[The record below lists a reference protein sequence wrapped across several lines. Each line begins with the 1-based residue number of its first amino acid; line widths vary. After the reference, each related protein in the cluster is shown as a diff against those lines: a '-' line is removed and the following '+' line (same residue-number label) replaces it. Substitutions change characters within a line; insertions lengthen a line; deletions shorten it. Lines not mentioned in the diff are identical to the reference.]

1 MADVHH
7 LPDERQVLQ
16 EASEWIARLS
26 ADDVTAEDRSK
37 FETWRSAHPLH
48 GRTFD
53 DLAGTWNRF
62 AAARPV
68 VRAVAFGHSMN
79 EMATCVSVKTGVVR
93 SRRRRAA
100 WAAVAVGVLSGLG
113 WITYL
118 HLNPMGTYVTAIG
131 EHATVSLP
139 DGSTLQLDSDSR
151 ARVDF
156 SKQYRVVHLE
166 RGEAFFKVAHDLK
179 RPFWVLGAGSWVR
192 AVGTAFNVSLG
203 ITGMRVTVSEGTVKV
218 GTVTPLLQDIPFADA
233 LLDRVPALSV
243 LTAGHE
249 ADLHGS
255 AVAIRPLTAVQLA
268 RAASWRAGTLYFENQ
283 PLSEVV
289 ATLSRYT
296 PLHLVIT
303 DPNLRKLPVAG
314 TFDANPQGVDAF
326 LAMLDQ
332 GFGLTVHREADNVVI
347 EPANGTPR

>member
-53 DLAGTWNRF
+53 DLTGTWNRF

-68 VRAVAFGHSMN
+68 VRAVAFGQSMN
-79 EMATCVSVKTGVVR
+79 EAATRVAAETTLAR
-93 SRRRRAA
+93 SRWRRAA
-100 WAAVAVGVLSGLG
+100 WAAMAAGILSGVG
-113 WITYL
+113 WFTYL
-118 HLNPMGTYVTAIG
+118 HVHPMGTYVTAIG

-156 SKQYRVVHLE
+156 SKGYRVVHLQ
-166 RGEAFFKVAHDLK
+166 RGEAFFKVAHDVK
-179 RPFWVLGAGSWVR
+179 RPFWVVGAGSWVR
-192 AVGTAFNVSLG
+192 AVGTAFNVRLG

-233 LLDRVPALSV
+233 WLDRVPALSV

-255 AVAIRPLTAVQLA
+255 AVTIRPMTTAQLA
-268 RAASWRAGTLYFENQ
+268 RAVSWRAGTLYFENQ

-289 ATLSRYT
+289 EMLGRYT

-303 DPNLRKLPVAG
+303 DPNLRELPVAG

-326 LAMLDQ
+326 LAMLHQ

-347 EPANGTPR
+347 ESVSGTPR